1 LALEAVRQMP
11 YDLML
16 LDLHMPEMDG
26 LDAARQVVATVPEKQ
41 RPRMVA
47 LTASAFPEDRMAC
60 LEAGMQD
67 FLSKPIQLD
76 ELRRTLTEA
85 ARGASA

>member
-1 LALEAVRQMP
+1 
-11 YDLML
+11 
-16 LDLHMPEMDG
+16 MDG

>member
-1 LALEAVRQMP
+1 
-11 YDLML
+11 
-16 LDLHMPEMDG
+16 
-26 LDAARQVVATVPEKQ
+26 
-41 RPRMVA
+41 
-47 LTASAFPEDRMAC
+47 
-60 LEAGMQD
+60 MQD